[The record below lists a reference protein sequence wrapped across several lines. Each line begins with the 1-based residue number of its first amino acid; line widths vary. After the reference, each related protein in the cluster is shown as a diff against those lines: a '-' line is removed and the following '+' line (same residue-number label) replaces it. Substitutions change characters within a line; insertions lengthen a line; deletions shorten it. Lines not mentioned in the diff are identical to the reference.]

1 MTSLAFPKDI
11 ERVREREMSLV
22 SLLVVIAGR
31 AYSNITPH
39 AYAHTHIH
47 TNTHMQKQKP
57 KSHSVCVDRL

>member
-11 ERVREREMSLV
+11 ERERVREMSLV

-39 AYAHTHIH
+39 AYAHT
-47 TNTHMQKQKP
+47 NTHMQKQKT